1 MVKVIFEPGDE
12 VWEETGGVD
21 IWGKVLQ
28 AERGKPT
35 TLRLNLMFSRNGKE
49 VCVWSGMT
57 EERMVDNQRY
67 TRLMGLP
74 GGIVV

>member
-49 VCVWSGMT
+49 VFVFGV
-57 EERMVDNQRY
+57 E
-67 TRLMGLP
+67 
-74 GGIVV
+74 